1 MSPLIQ
7 PSLSAQPAT
16 CPWSIASSAL
26 TACQSRHRAPTRRGE
41 SLMKARRRAC
51 ESSACSRANSTL
63 DILPQLTTQGRLRC
77 DAPRLNVALA
87 RLVDLKA
94 ALLAETR
101 ARGPDGS
108 RMRSPQLARCSR
120 DQLRRRMG
128 QHGAALGRARGGGC
142 EVFRAPPSLGRQ
154 LEARQRAGRRAAS
167 ESTVVDALL
176 ATDLCLADPATPTS
190 CGCVA

>member
-1 MSPLIQ
+1 MSV
-7 PSLSAQPAT
+7 
-16 CPWSIASSAL
+16 AL
-26 TACQSRHRAPTRRGE
+26 DGPCG
-41 SLMKARRRAC
+41 
-51 ESSACSRANSTL
+51 
-63 DILPQLTTQGRLRC
+63 
-77 DAPRLNVALA
+77 APRLNVALA

-94 ALLAETR
+94 ALLAEAR
-101 ARGPDGS
+101 AHGPDGS
-108 RMRSPQLARCSR
+108 RMRSPHLARCSR
-120 DQLRRRMG
+120 DQFRRRMG

-154 LEARQRAGRRAAS
+154 LEARQRAGSRAAS

>member
-1 MSPLIQ
+1 VLSKLI
-7 PSLSAQPAT
+7 PFT
-16 CPWSIASSAL
+16 AL
-26 TACQSRHRAPTRRGE
+26 
-41 SLMKARRRAC
+41 
-51 ESSACSRANSTL
+51 NSTTPYFKVRKVGTFSIYFTL
-63 DILPQLTTQGRLRC
+63 HISHTSPVNYWEAYPEKKCQRGWRSRGPCGGPPLS
-77 DAPRLNVALA
+77 VALA

-128 QHGAALGRARGGGC
+128 QHGGALGRGRGGGC
-142 EVFRAPPSLGRQ
+142 EVFRAPPSLCRQ

-167 ESTVVDALL
+167 ETESTVVDAHY
-176 ATDLCLADPATPTS
+176 TPHGPLS
-190 CGCVA
+190 R